1 MSSRSQNLCP
11 PEFNFLR
18 GVICFYQLVT
28 ILWPPI
34 MRAVTERVLDS
45 DHLVTTGIV
54 AHIYHLPGKKKGK
67 IQDLKVPRL
76 HTAVLAIRQQ

>member
-1 MSSRSQNLCP
+1 MSTRSQNLCP

-34 MRAVTERVLDS
+34 MRAVTERVFDS

-54 AHIYHLPGKKKGK
+54 AHIYQEKEK
-67 IQDLKVPRL
+67 DLKVPRL